1 MKLPDSEFKKEA
13 DPYKRCMWMLTGITG
28 LGVVTLVGLM
38 MCSGEAK
45 AQVSV
50 FTDPESDTIVF
61 EDYSGTTYEVTPSMP
76 GQSVSIPSGFG
87 YDSTFIVSPGGYAT
101 RTYEVD
107 QDE

>member
-13 DPYKRCMWMLTGITG
+13 DPYKRCMWILTGTS
-28 LGVVTLVGLM
+28 LVGVLALTSLF
-38 MCSGEAK
+38 MCSEAK

-87 YDSTFIVSPGGYAT
+87 YDSTFSVSPGGYAT